1 MIERHQSIATPW
13 AGIVPLEDLSGYL
26 IQGCKAGKRYALGVA
41 PERVTVTGSSPLKA
55 YRRLAELTGHAW
67 CLAVREQ
74 DLLNL
79 DRVHWTQMVRGIP
92 KIKMICEQRWAWA
105 EPIWEGAIDDRIH
118 WPETSRALWLALTAA
133 DEEELRFRD
142 ESII

>member
-1 MIERHQSIATPW
+1 MIENNAPFTTPW

-26 IQGCKAGKRYALGVA
+26 IQGCKPGKRHALSVA
-41 PERVTVTGSSPLKA
+41 PERVVVTGSSPLKA
-55 YRRLAELTGHAW
+55 YRRLAELTEHAW
-67 CLAVREQ
+67 FLAVREH

-79 DRVHWTQMVRGIP
+79 DRAHWAQMVRGIP
-92 KIKMICEQRWAWA
+92 KIKMISEQLWSWA

-133 DEEELRFRD
+133 REEELRPGD
-142 ESII
+142 EALF